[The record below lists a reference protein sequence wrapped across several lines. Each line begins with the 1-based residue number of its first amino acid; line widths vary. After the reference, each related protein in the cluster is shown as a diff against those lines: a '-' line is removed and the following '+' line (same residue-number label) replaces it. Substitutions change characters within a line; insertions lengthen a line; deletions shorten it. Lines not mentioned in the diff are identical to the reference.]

1 MVIQLGYPSYPFSWI
16 HQQLPSSG
24 DEKSNCRRTVLT
36 DQRPRIRS
44 GLWPRR
50 YGEFTQQTNWSDTL
64 TLESL
69 VIHRLLSAK
78 YDLFAGFCR
87 VSEVSHMKNTTLD
100 LAETMKNHPVFIHFW
115 DTQWLDPFF
124 WPIFFGWPF
133 LLTKWSPC
141 LWWPVWIQAERP
153 NAIRPTAGVQQTLV
167 PCGWC
172 PFSWF
177 LVHFGR
183 FEKPNPGWPY
193 QRCWCLDRGN
203 HQIGM
208 FFHDD
213 CSWFS

>member
-1 MVIQLGYPSYPFSWI
+1 MKNPTVAGPFWLTRGPEYGRGLVN
-16 HQQLPSSG
+16 LP
-24 DEKSNCRRTVLT
+24 
-36 DQRPRIRS
+36 
-44 GLWPRR
+44 
-50 YGEFTQQTNWSDTL
+50 SDTL

-69 VIHRLLSAK
+69 VIHRVTLCKIRLV
-78 YDLFAGFCR
+78 CR
-87 VSEVSHMKNTTLD
+87 ILQGIQSQPYEKHDTWPGR
-100 LAETMKNHPVFIHFW
+100 NHEKPSCVHPFW
-115 DTQWLDPFF
+115 DTQSDLTHFF
-124 WPIFFGWPF
+124 DQFFFAYLFCWQTDHPAYGDLSESRPKGRMRSGQQLVFNRPWY
-133 LLTKWSPC
+133 
-141 LWWPVWIQAERP
+141 PVAF
-153 NAIRPTAGVQQTLV
+153 G
-167 PCGWC
+167 

>member
-1 MVIQLGYPSYPFSWI
+1 MWSSNSVIPVIPSAGSTNSFLVRVMKNPTVAGPFWLTRGPEYGRGLVN
-16 HQQLPSSG
+16 LP
-24 DEKSNCRRTVLT
+24 
-36 DQRPRIRS
+36 
-44 GLWPRR
+44 
-50 YGEFTQQTNWSDTL
+50 SDTL

-87 VSEVSHMKNTTLD
+87 VSKVSHMKNTTLD

-115 DTQWLDPFF
+115 DTQSDLTHFF
-124 WPIFFGWPF
+124 DQFFFAYLFCWQTDHPAYGDLSESRPKGRMRSGQQLVFNRPWY
-133 LLTKWSPC
+133 
-141 LWWPVWIQAERP
+141 PVAF
-153 NAIRPTAGVQQTLV
+153 G
-167 PCGWC
+167 